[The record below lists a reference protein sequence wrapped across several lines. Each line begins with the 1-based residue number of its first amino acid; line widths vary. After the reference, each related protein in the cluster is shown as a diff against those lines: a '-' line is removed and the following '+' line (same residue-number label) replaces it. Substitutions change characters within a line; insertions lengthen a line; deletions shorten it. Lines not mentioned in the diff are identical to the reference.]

1 MQSCKT
7 TEQLDLNTVDML
19 LKMKLKSTMF
29 QIKVET
35 ITQLVR
41 QNPTY
46 LRLAL
51 TVFIARERPNNLGK
65 DVDNMKIL
73 QHIFR
78 AARTSASSMSALL
91 NSSDDSFYKAP
102 VVHQGALASRELARV
117 FRELASTS
125 DVAPVL
131 KTIVR
136 KILKQLTFEQVDI
149 KSLCVGILENEGHW
163 DIITKYGDTRLLD
176 YMSLVTGIIWLVLL
190 MRGAAVKS
198 LQIQQANT
206 SGRQGSGTTALGGP
220 MKLGGSQPIPR
231 RQNQPVGVSRTPKMG
246 GRGDGAKSIKGPM
259 GKQTISTSGNAPS
272 STTSSPGSGT
282 ASGNAASGT
291 LNSAASGNDN
301 SKTVKI
307 AVRAR
312 EELSQAM
319 AYTQREAV
327 ICCRDIFKHFSL
339 NGASSFEKLVYE
351 SIVKKLLFLDIPAD
365 VQPTEHDK
373 TCFLSTKE
381 EIPLHDE
388 TLALLTSLFNS
399 CSSIDRVEAL
409 QTLEIMVM
417 RAAEGQMSREVL
429 WRSRE
434 NDLASYSLS
443 GGVIGLEIKSHSFVK
458 ELFRLAHVSS
468 HLTPP
473 QLAVCIANL
482 ITTVLKWPV
491 HDQRSD
497 QDYCLSSRFWISCS
511 IMLVK

>member
-1 MQSCKT
+1 
-7 TEQLDLNTVDML
+7 ML

-51 TVFIARERPNNLGK
+51 AVFIARERPNNLGK

-91 NSSDDSFYKAP
+91 SGSDDSFYKAP
-102 VVHQGALASRELARV
+102 LVHQGALASRELARV

-198 LQIQQANT
+198 LQIQHANA

-220 MKLGGSQPIPR
+220 MKLGGSQSIPR
-231 RQNQPVGVSRTPKMG
+231 RQNQSIGASRTPKMG
-246 GRGDGAKSIKGPM
+246 GRGDGAKSVKGPM
-259 GKQTISTSGNAPS
+259 GKQTITTTGNAPS
-272 STTSSPGSGT
+272 STTSSPGST
-282 ASGNAASGT
+282 PSGNAALGLSNTSSGGAD
-291 LNSAASGNDN
+291 S

-319 AYTQREAV
+319 AYVQREAV

-417 RAAEGQMSREVL
+417 RAAEGHMSREVL

-434 NDLASYSLS
+434 SDLGSYSLS
-443 GGVIGLEIKSHSFVK
+443 GGVLGLEIKSPSFVK
-458 ELFRLAHVSS
+458 ELFRLAHVRSRYS
-468 HLTPP
+468 PP
-473 QLAVCIANL
+473 QLAACL
-482 ITTVLKWPV
+482 I
-491 HDQRSD
+491 
-497 QDYCLSSRFWISCS
+497 CL
-511 IMLVK
+511 LLLL